1 MSNEEQRK
9 MMSEMT
15 KEILDRGYITH
26 ALTNRNGMII
36 GMADSTS
43 SYNPEM
49 DAPFYWSEVYCE
61 AGYMATVIR
70 KGMLLV
76 NPTREELDRYLCQS
90 IVNLRN

>member
-1 MSNEEQRK
+1 MNKREQRK

-26 ALTNRNGMII
+26 ALTDRDGKIL

-43 SYNPEM
+43 SLNPEM
-49 DAPFYWSEVYCE
+49 GAPFYWSEVYCE

-90 IVNLRN
+90 IVNLRK

>member
-9 MMSEMT
+9 MMSEMK
-15 KEILDRGYITH
+15 KEILNRGCITH
-26 ALTNRNGMII
+26 ALTDRSGKII
-36 GMADSTS
+36 GMVDSTS
-43 SYNPEM
+43 SFNIEM

-61 AGYMATVIR
+61 AGYMASVIR

-90 IVNLRN
+90 IVNLRK